1 MTDDISPAETSPPR
15 KRKKSQKRQRN
26 KQLHVPCLD
35 EEFNKAATAAGS
47 SGLSLAAWCR
57 SKIFDGD
64 PGPRSQRR
72 ISLDTT
78 KVSSLIGQLG
88 YYGNNINQTAYE
100 LHAFG
105 ERALGQDFDTRK
117 REIDEII
124 DCLLE
129 LIGRPPRTKTA

>member
-1 MTDDISPAETSPPR
+1 
-15 KRKKSQKRQRN
+15 
-26 KQLHVPCLD
+26 L
-35 EEFNKAATAAGS
+35 
-47 SGLSLAAWCR
+47 
-57 SKIFDGD
+57 
-64 PGPRSQRR
+64 
-72 ISLDTT
+72 T
-78 KVSSLIGQLG
+78 KVSNLIGQLG

-105 ERALGQDFDTRK
+105 ERALGQDFDARK